1 MDNLQTALLFA
12 AYVTL
17 FLFGMAQLSATVQK
31 IMTVRA
37 RDYIRYAVR
46 RPLNGIL
53 TGIFSTVLLQSSTAT
68 SVIAIGMVGA
78 GLITFYNSLGVILG
92 SDIGTSLTVQ
102 LVVWKVNKLSPLF
115 ITAGALIWITGRG
128 ARKRVG
134 EAVFYFG
141 LMFLGLTLTA
151 ETAAPLKETELWA
164 RYYAEFRNPIV
175 GFVAGAAF
183 TGLVHSSLITI
194 SILAIL
200 AQQGLVDLPAA
211 VPVVLGANLGTTI
224 TALLASLVSSINGKR
239 SAVSHF
245 IFKMAGAA
253 VALIFLPG
261 FLSLLEAM
269 SSDAAQQIALGH
281 AVLNLGIVFAFTPF
295 LKPYSRW
302 VQRIMPGKEETL
314 PLWPEFLDE
323 KCIAKDPGEA
333 LECVQKELM
342 REAVLAGRMAE
353 DAMAVLTDF
362 SKGKT
367 KNIFYL
373 ELVVDNL
380 RTSIIRYLW
389 QLSSGSLSEELSRK
403 LFAFTAMSED
413 IERIGDHCVNLAD
426 LARNKNDRGI
436 EFSREAYAELAE
448 IRALN
453 LESIA
458 DVIRLLDK
466 GGKGEILA
474 INDREQKI
482 DIAVW
487 DAREKHLERFHKR
500 LCHAEAGPIYIE
512 MLVNLER
519 ISDHCQNIAEYVAA
533 IQSLSSHR
541 FRSTGK
547 TVTI

>member
-1 MDNLQTALLFA
+1 MDNLQTALLFT

-17 FLFGMAQLSATVQK
+17 FLFGMAQLSSTVQM
-31 IMTVRA
+31 IMTARA

-78 GLITFYNSLGVILG
+78 GLITFYHSLGVILG
-92 SDIGTSLTVQ
+92 ADIGTSLTVQ
-102 LVVWKVNKLSPLF
+102 LVVWKINKLSPLF
-115 ITAGALIWITGRG
+115 IAAGALIWIAGKGEWKKTG
-128 ARKRVG
+128 A
-134 EAVFYFG
+134 AVFYFG

-151 ETAAPLKETELWA
+151 ETAAPLKETDFWA
-164 RYYAEFRNPIV
+164 RYYAEFRNPLI
-175 GFVAGAAF
+175 GFLFGAAF

-200 AQQGLVDLPAA
+200 AQQGLVDLQAA
-211 VPVVLGANLGTTI
+211 IPVVLGANLGTTV

-245 IFKMAGAA
+245 IFKTAGAA
-253 VALIFLPG
+253 AALIFLPG
-261 FLSLLEAM
+261 FLALLEFL
-269 SSDAAQQIALGH
+269 SSDTAQQIALGH
-281 AVLNLGIVFAFTPF
+281 VILNLAIVSAFTPVLDPF
-295 LKPYSRW
+295 SKWLEK
-302 VQRIMPGKEETL
+302 ILPGREESL

-323 KCIAKDPGEA
+323 KCVAEDPREA
-333 LECVQKELM
+333 LNCVQKELM
-342 REAVLAGRMAE
+342 REAVLAGRMAQ
-353 DAMAVLTDF
+353 DAMSLLTDY

-373 ELVVDNL
+373 ELVIDNL

-389 QLSSGSLSEELSRK
+389 QVSGGSLSEEHSRK
-403 LFAFTAMSED
+403 LFAYTAMAQD

-426 LARNKNDRGI
+426 LAHNKNQRRI
-436 EFSREAYAELAE
+436 EFSQAAYAELGE
-448 IRALN
+448 IRKLN

-458 DVIRLLDK
+458 DVIKLLDS

-474 INDREQKI
+474 INDREEKI

-500 LCHAEAGPIYIE
+500 QCHAEAGPVYIE
-512 MLVNLER
+512 MLVNMER
-519 ISDHCQNIAEYVAA
+519 ISDHCQNIAEYVAG
-533 IQSLSSHR
+533 IQSVTSHK
-541 FRSTGK
+541 FRSAK
-547 TVTI
+547 PVTI

>member
-1 MDNLQTALLFA
+1 MDNLQTALLFT
-12 AYVTL
+12 AYVIL

-31 IMTVRA
+31 IMTVRT

-46 RPLNGIL
+46 RPVNGIL

-92 SDIGTSLTVQ
+92 ADIGTSLTVQ
-102 LVVWKVNKLSPLF
+102 LVVWKINKLSPLF
-115 ITAGALIWITGRG
+115 IAAGALAWIAGRG
-128 ARKRVG
+128 AWKKSG

-151 ETAAPLKETELWA
+151 ETAAPLKDTELWA
-164 RYYAEFRNPIV
+164 RYYAEFRNPLI
-175 GFVAGAAF
+175 GFIAGAAF

-200 AQQGLVDLPAA
+200 AQQGLIDLQAA
-211 VPVVLGANLGTTI
+211 IPVVLGANLGTTI

-245 IFKMAGAA
+245 IFKTAGAA
-253 VALIFLPG
+253 AALIFLPA
-261 FLSLLEAM
+261 FISLLESI
-269 SSDAAQQIALGH
+269 SSDTAQQIALGH
-281 AVLNLGIVFAFTPF
+281 VVLNLGIVFAFTPA
-295 LKPYSRW
+295 LKPFSRW
-302 VQRIMPGKEETL
+302 VEKILPGKEDTL
-314 PLWPEFLDE
+314 PLWPEFLDD
-323 KCIAKDPGEA
+323 KCIGEDPREA
-333 LECVQKELM
+333 LDCVQKELM
-342 REAVLAGRMAE
+342 REAVLAGRMAA
-353 DAMAVLTDF
+353 DAMSLLTGY

-403 LFAFTAMSED
+403 LFAYTAMAED

-426 LARNKNDRGI
+426 LARNKNNRQI
-436 EFSREAYAELAE
+436 EFSKSAYAELGE

-458 DVIRLLDK
+458 DVIKLLDK

-474 INDREQKI
+474 IHDREEKI
-482 DIAVW
+482 DLAVW

-500 LCHAEAGPIYIE
+500 LCHAEAGPIFIE

-519 ISDHCQNIAEYVAA
+519 ISDHCQNIAEYVAG
-533 IQSLSSHR
+533 IQSISSHR
-541 FRSTGK
+541 FRSTGP
-547 TVTI
+547 VTAI

>member
-1 MDNLQTALLFA
+1 MDNLQTALLFT

-17 FLFGMAQLSATVQK
+17 FLFGMAQLSSTVQM
-31 IMTVRA
+31 IMTARA

-78 GLITFYNSLGVILG
+78 GLITFYHSLGVILG
-92 SDIGTSLTVQ
+92 ADIGTSLTVQ
-102 LVVWKVNKLSPLF
+102 LVVWKINKLSPLF
-115 ITAGALIWITGRG
+115 IAAGALIWIAGKGEWKKTG
-128 ARKRVG
+128 A
-134 EAVFYFG
+134 AVFYFG

-151 ETAAPLKETELWA
+151 ETAAPLKETDFWA
-164 RYYAEFRNPIV
+164 RYYAEFRNPLI
-175 GFVAGAAF
+175 GFLFGAAF

-200 AQQGLVDLPAA
+200 AQQGLVDLQAA
-211 VPVVLGANLGTTI
+211 IPVVLGANLGTTF

-245 IFKMAGAA
+245 IFKTAGAA
-253 VALIFLPG
+253 AALIFLPG
-261 FLSLLEAM
+261 FLALLEFL
-269 SSDAAQQIALGH
+269 STDTAQQIALGH
-281 AVLNLGIVFAFTPF
+281 VILNLAIVSAFTPVLGPF
-295 LKPYSRW
+295 SKWLEK
-302 VQRIMPGKEETL
+302 ILPGREETL

-323 KCIAKDPGEA
+323 KCVAEDPREA
-333 LECVQKELM
+333 LNCVQKELM
-342 REAVLAGRMAE
+342 REAVLAGRMAQ
-353 DAMAVLTDF
+353 DAMSLLTDY

-373 ELVVDNL
+373 ELVIDNL

-389 QLSSGSLSEELSRK
+389 QVSGGSLSEEHSRK
-403 LFAFTAMSED
+403 LFAYTAMAED

-426 LARNKNDRGI
+426 LARNKNQRRI
-436 EFSREAYAELAE
+436 EFSQAAYAELGE
-448 IRALN
+448 IRKLD

-458 DVIRLLDK
+458 DVIKLLDS

-474 INDREQKI
+474 INDREEKI

-500 LCHAEAGPIYIE
+500 QCHAEAGPVYIE
-512 MLVNLER
+512 MLVNMER
-519 ISDHCQNIAEYVAA
+519 ISDHCQNIAEYVAG
-533 IQSLSSHR
+533 IQSVTSHK
-541 FRSTGK
+541 FRSAK
-547 TVTI
+547 PVTI

>member
-1 MDNLQTALLFA
+1 MDNLQTALLFT

-17 FLFGMAQLSATVQK
+17 FLFGMAQLSSTVQM
-31 IMTVRA
+31 IMTARA

-78 GLITFYNSLGVILG
+78 GLITFYHSLGVILG
-92 SDIGTSLTVQ
+92 ADIGTSLTVQ
-102 LVVWKVNKLSPLF
+102 LVVWKINKLSPLF
-115 ITAGALIWITGRG
+115 IAAGALIWIAGKGEWKKTG
-128 ARKRVG
+128 A
-134 EAVFYFG
+134 AVFYFG

-151 ETAAPLKETELWA
+151 ETAAPLKETDFWA
-164 RYYAEFRNPIV
+164 RYYAEFRNPLI
-175 GFVAGAAF
+175 GFLFGAAF

-200 AQQGLVDLPAA
+200 AQQGLVDLQAA
-211 VPVVLGANLGTTI
+211 IPVVLGANLGTTF

-245 IFKMAGAA
+245 IFKTAGAA
-253 VALIFLPG
+253 AALVFLPG
-261 FLSLLEAM
+261 FLALLEFL
-269 SSDAAQQIALGH
+269 SSDTAQQIALGH
-281 AVLNLGIVFAFTPF
+281 VILNLAIVSAFTPVLGPF
-295 LKPYSRW
+295 SKWLEK
-302 VQRIMPGKEETL
+302 ILPGREETL

-323 KCIAKDPGEA
+323 KCVAEDPREA
-333 LECVQKELM
+333 LNCVQKELM
-342 REAVLAGRMAE
+342 REAVLAGRMAQ
-353 DAMAVLTDF
+353 DAMSLLTDY

-373 ELVVDNL
+373 ELVIDNL

-389 QLSSGSLSEELSRK
+389 QVSGGSLSEEHSRK
-403 LFAFTAMSED
+403 LFAYTAMAED

-426 LARNKNDRGI
+426 LARNKNQRRI
-436 EFSREAYAELAE
+436 EFSQAAYAELGE
-448 IRALN
+448 IRKLN

-458 DVIRLLDK
+458 DVIKLLDS

-474 INDREQKI
+474 INDREEKI

-500 LCHAEAGPIYIE
+500 QCHAEAGPVYIE
-512 MLVNLER
+512 MLVNMER
-519 ISDHCQNIAEYVAA
+519 ISDHCQNIAEYVAG
-533 IQSLSSHR
+533 IQSVTSHK
-541 FRSTGK
+541 FRSAK
-547 TVTI
+547 PVTI

>member
-1 MDNLQTALLFA
+1 MLLFT

-17 FLFGMAQLSATVQK
+17 FLFGMAQLSSTVQM
-31 IMTVRA
+31 IMTVRT

-92 SDIGTSLTVQ
+92 ADIGTSLTVQ
-102 LVVWKVNKLSPLF
+102 LVVWKINKLSPVF
-115 ITAGALIWITGRG
+115 ITVGALIWIAGKGTWKKTG
-128 ARKRVG
+128 A
-134 EAVFYFG
+134 AVFYFG
-141 LMFLGLTLTA
+141 LMLLGWPVTA
-151 ETAAPLKETELWA
+151 ETAAPLKDTELWA
-164 RYYAEFRNPIV
+164 RYYAEFRNPLI
-175 GFVAGAAF
+175 GFIAGAVF
-183 TGLVHSSLITI
+183 TGLVHSSLISI

-200 AQQGLVDLPAA
+200 AQQGLNALPAA
-211 VPVVLGANLGTTI
+211 PPVVLGANLATTV
-224 TALLASLVSSINGKR
+224 TALLASLGARINGRR

-245 IFKMAGAA
+245 IFKTAGAA
-253 VALIFLPG
+253 IALIFLPG
-261 FLSLLEAM
+261 FLALIEFI
-269 SSDAAQQIALGH
+269 SSDTAQQIALGH
-281 AVLNLGIVFAFTPF
+281 VILNLGIVFAFTPVLRPF
-295 LKPYSRW
+295 SNWIEKIL
-302 VQRIMPGKEETL
+302 PGKEDSL

-323 KCIAKDPGEA
+323 KCVEGNPQEA
-333 LECVQKELM
+333 LNCVQKELM

-353 DAMAVLTDF
+353 EAMSLLTDYK
-362 SKGKT
+362 KGKT

-389 QLSSGSLSEELSRK
+389 QVSCRSLSEEHSRK
-403 LFAFTAMSED
+403 LFAYTAMAED

-426 LARNKNDRGI
+426 LARDKNERHI
-436 EFSREAYAELAE
+436 EFTKAAYAELGE
-448 IRALN
+448 IRKLN

-458 DVIRLLDK
+458 DVIKLLDS

-474 INDREQKI
+474 IHDREEKI

-487 DAREKHLERFHKR
+487 DAREKHLERFHDR
-500 LCHAEAGPIYIE
+500 QCHAEAGPVYIE

-519 ISDHCQNIAEYVAA
+519 ISDHCQNIAEYVAG
-533 IQSLSSHR
+533 IQSVTSHK
-541 FRSTGK
+541 FRSAK
-547 TVTI
+547 PVTI